1 MGGEKKKIS
10 VKVPVA
16 GRIYPLS
23 IYMDEEEALRKAAT
37 EINDSIQKMRATYAV
52 RDVQD
57 LLAMTALEAVT
68 RLKKAGLSEE
78 MDELKDALETLNQDL
93 IDLSE

>member
-1 MGGEKKKIS
+1 MDKKIS

-16 GRIYPLS
+16 GRVYPLT
-23 IYMDEEEALRKAAT
+23 INMEEEEALRLAAK

-68 RLKKAGLSEE
+68 RLKRANFGQELDEVMTALQSIN
-78 MDELKDALETLNQDL
+78 DELRISSD
-93 IDLSE
+93 

>member
-1 MGGEKKKIS
+1 MSETIS

-16 GRIYPLS
+16 GRVYPLT
-23 IYMDEEEALRKAAT
+23 IKMDEEEALRLAAK
-37 EINDSIQKMRATYAV
+37 EINESIQKLRATYAV

-68 RLKKAGLSEE
+68 RLKSGNSSTGL
-78 MDELKDALETLNQDL
+78 DTVKTELQKLNDQLDQL
-93 IDLSE
+93 LS